1 MGSAASGGKVS
12 LNSTLRIACALLGFW
27 IPAIAC
33 APESPPPQHLV
44 LITLDTLRADRLG
57 SYGYERP
64 TSPNL
69 DGLAERG
76 IRFSDAV
83 AQAIS
88 TPPSHASILT
98 GLIPPA
104 HGLRRLWGQALAQ
117 QNLTLAEILRDRGFV
132 TAAFVSGRPLHRRS
146 GLDQGFTTYE
156 DSFLPE
162 ARQRAGADTNAAVR
176 SWLDQREPGRLFLWV
191 HYFDPHWPYRAP
203 RSHRERFLR
212 SDPAERGA
220 IRQVN
225 ANEITGLPRA
235 YPPSRVQAGRE
246 LYDAEVAYTD
256 EMVGELLAMLD
267 REGVLS
273 EAIVAAVADHGECL
287 GEHGYFFGHWDVFE
301 ETARVPMILVH
312 PDRTWRGISVEQTV
326 RTIDLLPTILS
337 WLDVPLPGPI
347 DGRDL
352 TPLIEGVERE
362 SRPAYTE
369 QFEYFAVRALRRGDM
384 LLIHRLPKGEPATGE
399 TFTAYERG
407 PQALREL
414 QAPSPSLLKQLRNE
428 LQALAEPTTAYET
441 VESEVAPEAADQ
453 LRALG
458 YVE

>member
-1 MGSAASGGKVS
+1 MGEDSP
-12 LNSTLRIACALLGFW
+12 LNSTLRTACALLGIW
-27 IPAIAC
+27 VPAIAC
-33 APESPPPQHLV
+33 APEHPSPLHVV

-57 SYGYERP
+57 SYGYERA

-69 DGLAERG
+69 DALAKRG
-76 IRFSDAV
+76 VRFSDAV
-83 AQAIS
+83 AQAVS

-104 HGLRRLWGQALAQ
+104 HGLRKLWGQALAQ
-117 QNLTLAEILRDRGFV
+117 QNLTLAEILRERGFV
-132 TAAFVSGRPLHRRS
+132 SAAFVSGRPLQRES
-146 GLDQGFTTYE
+146 GLDQGFTIYE
-156 DSFLPE
+156 DSFLGK
-162 ARQRAGADTNAAVR
+162 ARERAGADTNAAVR
-176 SWLDQREPGRLFLWV
+176 AWLAQREPGRLFLWV

-203 RSHRERFLR
+203 RTHRERFLR
-212 SDPAERGA
+212 SDPRDRGG
-220 IRQVN
+220 IRRVN
-225 ANEITGLPRA
+225 ANEITGSPQA
-235 YPPSRVQAGRE
+235 YPPSQAQAGRE

-267 REGVLS
+267 REGILS
-273 EAIVAAVADHGECL
+273 EAIVAVVSDHGECL

-312 PDRTWRGISVEQTV
+312 PSRSWRGISVEQTV
-326 RTIDLLPTILS
+326 RTIDLFPTILS
-337 WLDVPLPGPI
+337 WLNVPLPGPI

-369 QFEYFAVRALRRGDM
+369 QFEYFGVRALRRGDM
-384 LLIHRLPKGEPATGE
+384 LLIHRLSKGEGGTGE

-407 PQALREL
+407 PLALREL
-414 QAPSPSLLKQLRNE
+414 RPPPPQLKALRSQLR
-428 LQALAEPTTAYET
+428 ALAETTTAHEP
-441 VESEVAPEAADQ
+441 VESEVPREAAEQ